1 MSEKVRER
9 DADYQYHIY
18 SFSRIFIC
26 ICSHFVIRKKYQI
39 YSARIIHRIW
49 INMLYNLDFNFPK
62 VDLKE
67 ETDRTGS
74 ILKAG
79 LHLGPECGL

>member
-1 MSEKVRER
+1 
-9 DADYQYHIY
+9 
-18 SFSRIFIC
+18 
-26 ICSHFVIRKKYQI
+26 
-39 YSARIIHRIW
+39 
-49 INMLYNLDFNFPK
+49 MLYNLDFNFPK

-79 LHLGPECGL
+79 LHLGPDLGGL

>member
-1 MSEKVRER
+1 MVRER

-18 SFSRIFIC
+18 SFVRILIC
-26 ICSHFVIRKKYQI
+26 SCSHFVIRKKYQI
-39 YSARIIHRIW
+39 YSAHIIHRIW

-67 ETDRTGS
+67 ETEQAPSFSRTPS
-74 ILKAG
+74 WAG
-79 LHLGPECGL
+79 LRWTLS